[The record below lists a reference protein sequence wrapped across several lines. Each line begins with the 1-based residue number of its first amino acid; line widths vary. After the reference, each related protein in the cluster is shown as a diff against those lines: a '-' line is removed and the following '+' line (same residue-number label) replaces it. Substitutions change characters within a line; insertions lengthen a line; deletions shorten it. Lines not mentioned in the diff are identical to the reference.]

1 MSPLSFE
8 QLKVI
13 PQQIVVLLQVLLEKS
28 LAAIPDQ
35 ANS

>member
-13 PQQIVVLLQVLLEKS
+13 PQQIVVLLQVLLEKR